1 MAVSIPLTRGA
12 VTLVSDE
19 DYEWIGQYKWC
30 LDNNGYAVGKR
41 RILGE
46 DGEHRT
52 KKVLLHRFI
61 MDAPKGLDV
70 DHINHVLL
78 DNRREN
84 LRIATRSQN
93 TANGYVQQG
102 KSHFKGVYAYKC
114 ADKWRAGICVNG
126 VRKHIGVFST
136 QEDAGLAYDAA
147 AFAAWGE
154 FAYLNFPSHKH
165 LYLAGITAAK
175 TPKRI
180 TNHL

>member
-12 VTLVSDE
+12 VTLISDE
-19 DYEWIGQYKWC
+19 DYERVSQSKWC

-41 RILGE
+41 RVLGE
-46 DGEHRT
+46 DGKPRS

-61 MDAPKGLDV
+61 MSAPKGFDV

-102 KSHFKGVYAYKC
+102 KSQFKGVHGYKYAN
-114 ADKWRAGICVNG
+114 KWRVEICANGI
-126 VRKHIGVFST
+126 RTHLGVFACET
-136 QEDAGLAYDAA
+136 DAALAYNAA

-154 FAYLNFPSHKH
+154 FAYLNPVPDADK
-165 LYLAGITAAK
+165 G
-175 TPKRI
+175 
-180 TNHL
+180 